1 LDPIIRFVV
10 GGLVVSAFAVMGSLF
25 KPASFAGLFGAAPS
39 VALATITLAV
49 LKSGRT
55 YAAVESRSML
65 AGAVAMG
72 VAAWIV
78 CQLMM
83 RRNIRALPATLCAIA
98 AWFAVAFG
106 LWAAFLTRIK

>member
-1 LDPIIRFVV
+1 LDLIIRFVV
-10 GGLVVSAFAVMGSLF
+10 GGLVVSAFAVLGSLF

-39 VALATITLAV
+39 VALATVTLAV
-49 LKSGRT
+49 LKNGRA

-83 RRNIRALPATLCAIA
+83 RRNIHALPATLCAIA
-98 AWFAVAFG
+98 GWFAVAFG
-106 LWAAFLTRIK
+106 LWAAFLARIK